1 MTARAGQCVG
11 ERAVALGAAG
21 MLGRAM
27 TATLRRRG
35 ASVREADVGEIDITN
50 EASVRS
56 GVPEGVR
63 HVVNCAAYTDVDGAE
78 SNAELA
84 HAVNAVGPGLLAARC
99 REIGATLLHFSTDY
113 VFDGRSQRPYRIE
126 DPRRPVSAYGRTK
139 SEGEERI
146 EASGCD
152 YLIVRTSWLYA
163 PWGKN
168 FVRTIARLASE
179 KPELRVVDDQ
189 RGRPTS
195 AEGLAEAAA
204 ALLLG
209 GQRGIRHATDG
220 GECTWFEFASAIV
233 REVGA
238 PSVVRPCT
246 TAEFPRPAQ
255 RPAYSVLD
263 LSRTE
268 AALGPMKPWTAALHE
283 VIGRLEK
290 P

>member
-1 MTARAGQCVG
+1 M
-11 ERAVALGAAG
+11 ALGAAG

-27 TATLRRRG
+27 VATLRRRG
-35 ASVREADVGEIDITN
+35 AAVREADVGEIDITSH
-50 EASVRS
+50 ASVRA

-63 HVVNCAAYTDVDGAE
+63 WVVNCAAYTDVDGAE
-78 SNAELA
+78 SNEALA

-113 VFDGRSQRPYRIE
+113 VFDGASDRPYRTDE
-126 DPRRPVSAYGRTK
+126 ARRPVSAYGRTK
-139 SEGEERI
+139 AEGEERV

-152 YLIVRTSWLYA
+152 HLIVRTSWLYA

-168 FVRTIARLASE
+168 FVRTIARLAME

-195 AEGLAEAAA
+195 AEELAETAT
-204 ALLLG
+204 ALMLG
-209 GQRGIRHATDG
+209 GHRGIRHATDG

-238 PSVVRPCT
+238 PCRVLPCT
-246 TAEFPRPAQ
+246 TAEFPRPAK

-263 LSRTE
+263 LSQTE
-268 AALGPMKPWTAALHE
+268 AALGPMKPWAEALHG
-283 VIGRLEK
+283 VIRRMEK

>member
-1 MTARAGQCVG
+1 MTERAGESVG

-27 TATLRRRG
+27 SGTLRRHGLLVRG
-35 ASVREADVGEIDITN
+35 ADVGEIDITS
-50 EASVRS
+50 EASVRA

-63 HVVNCAAYTDVDGAE
+63 YVVNCAAYTDVDGAE
-78 SNAELA
+78 TNEALA
-84 HAVNAVGPGLLAARC
+84 HAVNAVGPGFLAARC

-113 VFDGRSQRPYRIE
+113 VFDGGSDRPYRIDE
-126 DPRRPVSAYGRTK
+126 PRRPVSAYGRTK
-139 SEGEERI
+139 AEGEEMI

-152 YLIVRTSWLYA
+152 HLIVRTSWLYA

-168 FVRTIARLASE
+168 FVRTIAKLASE
-179 KPELRVVDDQ
+179 RPELRVVDDQ

-195 AEGLAEAAA
+195 AEGLAETAA
-204 ALLLG
+204 ALMFG
-209 GQRGIRHATDG
+209 GHRGVRHATDG
-220 GECTWFEFASAIV
+220 GECTWFGFASAIV

-238 PSVVRPCT
+238 PCRVSPCT
-246 TAEFPRPAQ
+246 TAEFPRPAK
-255 RPAYSVLD
+255 RPVYSVLD

-268 AALGPMKPWTAALHE
+268 AALGPMKPWETALHG
-283 VIGRLEK
+283 VIGRLEN